1 MDKSI
6 FINAMTILIQR
17 ERIDDCAL
25 LMKRLWIRISIH
37 DAKVIAKSALKYN
50 KTEGELPFPKEIGGI
65 AYQSA
70 GEYIYAQLNDEQKKA
85 IEDSVIPDIKI
96 E

>member
-6 FINAMTILIQR
+6 FINAMTILIQKD
-17 ERIDDCAL
+17 RIDDCAK

-37 DAKVIAKSALKYN
+37 DAKTIAKAAYKYN
-50 KTEGELPFPKEIGGI
+50 TTDGELPFPKEIGGV

-70 GEYIYAQLNDEQKKA
+70 GEYVYSKLNDEQKKA
-85 IEDSVIPDIKI
+85 IEDSDIPNIKI